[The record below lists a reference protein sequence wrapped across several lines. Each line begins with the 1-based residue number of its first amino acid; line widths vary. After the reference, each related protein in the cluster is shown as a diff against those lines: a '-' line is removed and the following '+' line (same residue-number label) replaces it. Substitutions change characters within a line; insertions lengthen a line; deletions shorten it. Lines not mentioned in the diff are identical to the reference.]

1 MTLRADDRSVQE
13 WRRLLRFV
21 REATT
26 TLDAELRE
34 HRQLSLEDY
43 DVLFQL
49 EEAGGVL
56 RMTELTRAVLV
67 TKSSCTRLVD
77 RLVADGL
84 VERSIS
90 EADRR
95 SVEVRTTKQGRSVL
109 RRAAVTHLRG
119 IDTVFA
125 SLLTDRDC
133 ADLHRILDHLET
145 SHRASEVLGIRRS
158 N

>member
-1 MTLRADDRSVQE
+1 MAPRSDDSSVQE

-21 REATT
+21 REATAA
-26 TLDAELRE
+26 LDAQLRQD
-34 HRQLSLEDY
+34 RQLSLEDY

-49 EEAGGVL
+49 
-56 RMTELTRAVLV
+56 TRAVLI

-109 RRAAVTHLRG
+109 RRAALTHLRG
-119 IDTVFA
+119 IGAVFA
-125 SLLTDRDC
+125 SLLTDRDL
-133 ADLHRILDHLET
+133 ADLHRILDHLT
-145 SHRASEVLGIRRS
+145 LQPQASEALGLRS
-158 N
+158 SN